1 MGRGSY
7 KASDWAKLRSSR
19 GITSTSNASS
29 IFTSKK
35 AKDAYLPKFID
46 VRESRDSEDSP
57 NSTPIILGFD
67 VTGSMGY
74 LAEEIAKNALNETI
88 TNIYAKNPVT
98 NPHVMCAAFVEPEDR
113 DGLQVTQFEADI
125 RVVEQLLD
133 LRVGFGGN
141 WFSYD
146 SLLWYFA
153 AKHTAID
160 SYEKRGKKG
169 ILIGIGDEIADYE
182 YGHRITKNDIKTM
195 FRDDVDHDIT
205 LEEAYKM
212 VAEKYEIIHIITG
225 ANQQNAWRTWTE
237 LPYMKGRV
245 AILDPE
251 DINCLSE
258 VITSILQLI
267 NKGNREDIIKQW
279 DEKDR
284 AIVRKAIKEIQF

>member
-19 GITSTSNASS
+19 GITSTSNASA

-98 NPHVMCAAFVEPEDR
+98 NPHVMCAAFVEPVDR

-182 YGHRITKNDIKTM
+182 YRHRITKDDIKTM

-212 VAEKYEIIHIITG
+212 AAEKYEIIHIITG

>member
-19 GITSTSNASS
+19 GITSTSNASA

-98 NPHVMCAAFVEPEDR
+98 NPHVMCAAFVEPVDR

-141 WFSYD
+141 WYSYD

-153 AKHTAID
+153 AKHTSID
-160 SYEKRGKKG
+160 SFEKRGKKG
-169 ILIGIGDEIADYE
+169 ILIGIGDEIAD
-182 YGHRITKNDIKTM
+182 ND
-195 FRDDVDHDIT
+195 
-205 LEEAYKM
+205 
-212 VAEKYEIIHIITG
+212 
-225 ANQQNAWRTWTE
+225 
-237 LPYMKGRV
+237 GRHV
-245 AILDPE
+245 
-251 DINCLSE
+251 LS
-258 VITSILQLI
+258 
-267 NKGNREDIIKQW
+267 K
-279 DEKDR
+279 
-284 AIVRKAIKEIQF
+284 KEINLYNNAKK

>member
-29 IFTSKK
+29 IFTSTK

-182 YGHRITKNDIKTM
+182 NRHRITKDDIKTM

-212 VAEKYEIIHIITG
+212 AAEKYEIIHIITG

>member
-19 GITSTSNASS
+19 GITSTSNASA

-98 NPHVMCAAFVEPEDR
+98 NPHVMCAAFVEPVDR

-182 YGHRITKNDIKTM
+182 YRHRITKDDIKTM

-212 VAEKYEIIHIITG
+212 EANYELYDY
-225 ANQQNAWRTWTE
+225 
-237 LPYMKGRV
+237 LPYKSCR
-245 AILDPE
+245 
-251 DINCLSE
+251 
-258 VITSILQLI
+258 
-267 NKGNREDIIKQW
+267 W
-279 DEKDR
+279 
-284 AIVRKAIKEIQF
+284 

>member
-19 GITSTSNASS
+19 GITNTSNASS